1 MKQPLCVNRMCTLV
15 PFCIVWYTKTECG
28 IQTKENKM
36 KKKRILPVVIAV
48 VLMALIIVGVV
59 GVKLYEKYSYSKETM
74 DLSRYY
80 GIEKEGQVPIILA
93 DVVAEEK
100 AANIDGND
108 YLPLSFVQEQLNSR
122 FYYDMN
128 EKLLLYTT
136 ALDLYEIPID
146 STTYTVSGEAAEHT
160 CPIFVLQDE
169 VPYVS
174 LSFMENFSNFICNV
188 YEAPHRLQIYTENV
202 THQTAVI
209 QKATAVRYQGG
220 IKSDILEQQEAG
232 SQVTVLEK
240 MENCS

>member
-1 MKQPLCVNRMCTLV
+1 M
-15 PFCIVWYTKTECG
+15 E
-28 IQTKENKM
+28 
-36 KKKRILPVVIAV
+36 KKKILPAVIAV
-48 VLMALIIVGVV
+48 VLMALIIVGA
-59 GVKLYEKYSYSKETM
+59 YEKYSYSKETM

-108 YLPLSFVQEQLNSR
+108 YLPLSFIQEQLNSR

-136 ALDLYEIPID
+136 ALDLYEIPLD

-174 LSFMENFSNFICNV
+174 LSFMENFSN
-188 YEAPHRLQIYTENV
+188 LQCV
-202 THQTAVI
+202 
-209 QKATAVRYQGG
+209 
-220 IKSDILEQQEAG
+220 
-232 SQVTVLEK
+232 
-240 MENCS
+240 